1 MPRVSVIIPTYNC
14 DRFLPE
20 AIDSVLMQT
29 YQDYE
34 IIVIDDGSTDQTCQV
49 LEFYQNKI
57 RYFYQ
62 ENQGSAVAR
71 NLGIKQA
78 QGEFIAFLDAD
89 DFWILPEK
97 LAEQVNC
104 FEQQPSLGSVH
115 TGWRIVDGGGE
126 KIIDVEPWRDVP
138 DLNLES
144 WLMYKPVKTSGMMI
158 RQQWLEQ
165 VGGFDGELRLMFGI
179 IENC

>member
-49 LEFYQNKI
+49 LESYQNKI

-78 QGEFIAFLDAD
+78 QG
-89 DFWILPEK
+89 
-97 LAEQVNC
+97 
-104 FEQQPSLGSVH
+104 
-115 TGWRIVDGGGE
+115 
-126 KIIDVEPWRDVP
+126 
-138 DLNLES
+138 
-144 WLMYKPVKTSGMMI
+144 
-158 RQQWLEQ
+158 
-165 VGGFDGELRLMFGI
+165 
-179 IENC
+179 

>member
-14 DRFLPE
+14 DRFRPE

-62 ENQGSAVAR
+62 QNQGSAVAR
-71 NLGIKQA
+71 NLGIK
-78 QGEFIAFLDAD
+78 
-89 DFWILPEK
+89 
-97 LAEQVNC
+97 
-104 FEQQPSLGSVH
+104 
-115 TGWRIVDGGGE
+115 
-126 KIIDVEPWRDVP
+126 
-138 DLNLES
+138 
-144 WLMYKPVKTSGMMI
+144 
-158 RQQWLEQ
+158 
-165 VGGFDGELRLMFGI
+165 
-179 IENC
+179 